1 LHIHAATPVGP
12 ARTAALRHPGGG
24 RFVLIAMADPAKP
37 SLLDALRAQSTAVRA
52 QGEAARRPAEEAL
65 AHIDRLLWR
74 AFRWLDEALGHLE
87 VIQPQVGHRFVIP
100 NIVSIERPQYERGFV
115 SYRRKAIGGQELL
128 EHVEVFYR
136 LVAPEPVVVRVHP
149 GSAMSVEERLRGS
162 SMPYQYDTEKDER
175 RVVRF
180 GVFRITPAIAANIR
194 FEPHYQ
200 AQTIEVILR
209 NVDRFESVALEFQ
222 PDKLDE
228 EALEDLVK
236 LILGDRSSFLR
247 RAPLAGFR
255 SRRDVNGG
263 HVAAVRA

>member
-1 LHIHAATPVGP
+1 MP
-12 ARTAALRHPGGG
+12 
-24 RFVLIAMADPAKP
+24 DSSKP
-37 SLLDALRAQSTAVRA
+37 SLLEALRAQSSAVRA

-65 AHIDRLLWR
+65 AHIDHVLWR

-87 VIQPQVGHRFVIP
+87 VIQPQVGHRFTIP
-100 NIVSIERPQYERGFV
+100 NVVTIERPQYERGFV
-115 SYRRKAIGGQELL
+115 SYRRKALGGQELL

-136 LVAPEPVVVRVHP
+136 LVAPDPVIVRVHP
-149 GSAMSVEERLRGS
+149 GSAAAVEERLRTS
-162 SMPYQYDTEKDER
+162 TLPYQYDTEKDER
-175 RVVRF
+175 RVVRA

-200 AQTIEVILR
+200 AQTVEVVLR

-228 EALEDLVK
+228 AALEDLVK
-236 LILGDRSSFLR
+236 LILGDRSGFLR

-255 SRRDVNGG
+255 SLRDLNGG

>member
-1 LHIHAATPVGP
+1 MPP
-12 ARTAALRHPGGG
+12 AHPLQPAGTAVLRHK
-24 RFVLIAMADPAKP
+24 RPANRLLNDMSDASKP
-37 SLLDALRAQSTAVRA
+37 SLLEALRAQSTAVRA
-52 QGEAARRPAEEAL
+52 QGEATRRPAEEAL

-87 VIQPQVGHRFVIP
+87 VIQPQVGHRFTIP
-100 NIVSIERPQYERGFV
+100 NIVSVERPQYERGFV
-115 SYRRKAIGGQELL
+115 SYRRKAIGGQELI
-128 EHVEVFYR
+128 EHIEVFYR
-136 LVAPEPVVVRVHP
+136 LVAPEPIIVRVHP
-149 GSAMSVEERLRGS
+149 GSAGSVEERLRTS
-162 SMPYQYDTEKDER
+162 TLPYQYDTEKDER
-175 RVVRF
+175 RVVRN

-200 AQTIEVILR
+200 AQTIEVVLR

-236 LILGDRSSFLR
+236 LILGDRSTFLR

>member
-1 LHIHAATPVGP
+1 MPP
-12 ARTAALRHPGGG
+12 ADPLQPTGTAVLRHK
-24 RFVLIAMADPAKP
+24 RPAHRLLNDMPDASKP
-37 SLLDALRAQSTAVRA
+37 SLLEALRAQSTAVRA
-52 QGEAARRPAEEAL
+52 QGEATRRPAEEAL
-65 AHIDRLLWR
+65 AHIDRVMWR

-87 VIQPQVGHRFVIP
+87 VIQPQVGHRFTIP
-100 NIVSIERPQYERGFV
+100 NIVTVERPQYERGFV
-115 SYRRKAIGGQELL
+115 SYRRKAIGGQELI
-128 EHVEVFYR
+128 EHIEVFYR
-136 LVAPEPVVVRVHP
+136 LVSPEPIIVRVHP
-149 GSAMSVEERLRGS
+149 GSAVTVEERLRTS
-162 SMPYQYDTEKDER
+162 TLPYQYDTEKDER
-175 RVVRF
+175 RVVRN

-200 AQTIEVILR
+200 AQTVEVVLR

-236 LILGDRSSFLR
+236 LILGDRSTFLR